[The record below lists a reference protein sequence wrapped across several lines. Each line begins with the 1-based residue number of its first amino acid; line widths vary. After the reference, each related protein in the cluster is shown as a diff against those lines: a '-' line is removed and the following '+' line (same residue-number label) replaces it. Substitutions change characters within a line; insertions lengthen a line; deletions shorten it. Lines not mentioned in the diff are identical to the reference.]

1 MNVSDT
7 NYLSLY
13 IHIPFCQRKCHYC
26 SFVSYSGRENDIA
39 GYIPALNRE
48 LKLRLP
54 GYRIRT
60 LYFGGGTPSLLT
72 AEQIESVL
80 ETVKSVSNT
89 NNIEEL
95 SLEANPGTVDIDYLR
110 ALRKTGINRL
120 SLGIQSFNDNEL
132 ALLGRI
138 HNSEQARQ
146 SAGYAREA
154 GFDNLNLDIICGIP
168 GQNLES
174 FEQTLKEAINIRPEH
189 ISLYPLTL
197 EEDTPM
203 WHSIRSG
210 KISTPDAD
218 LAADQYELA
227 EKLLDDAGFVHYE
240 ISNWARPGFACRHNL
255 VYWLCR
261 PYIGAGVAAHSY
273 INSCRL
279 ANTFDLDKY
288 LACFSPENDNPLNA
302 VEMKEPIDL
311 DLVLSESIIMGL
323 RLCNGININA
333 LNARFGINFT
343 DCYHKPLEE
352 MTGLGLLEVQ
362 EGNLRLTAKGRLL
375 GNEVFQRFL
384 PV

>member
-1 MNVSDT
+1 MNVPDT

-26 SFVSYSGRENDIA
+26 SFVSYAGRENDMA
-39 GYIPALNRE
+39 NYIHALNRE

-54 GYRIRT
+54 GYKIRT

-72 AEQIESVL
+72 IEQIESVL
-80 ETVKSVSNT
+80 ATVKSVSDIAK
-89 NNIEEL
+89 IEEL

-120 SLGIQSFNDNEL
+120 SLGIQSFDDGEL
-132 ALLGRI
+132 SLLGRI
-138 HNSEQARQ
+138 HNTEQARQ
-146 SAGYAREA
+146 SIGYAREA

-168 GQNLES
+168 GQSRES
-174 FEQTLKEAINIRPEH
+174 FEHTLREAINIKPEH
-189 ISLYPLTL
+189 LSLYPLTL
-197 EEDTPM
+197 EENTPM
-203 WHSIRSG
+203 WHSIRKG
-210 KISTPDAD
+210 KIPPPDAD

-227 EKLLDDAGFVHYE
+227 EKMLDNAGFVHYE
-240 ISNWARPGFACRHNL
+240 ISNWAKSGFACRHNL

-273 INSCRL
+273 IDGYRL
-279 ANTFDLDKY
+279 ANTPDLDKY
-288 LACFSPENDNPLNA
+288 LAAFAPENDNPLNA
-302 VEMKEPIDL
+302 VEMKEPISL

-323 RLCNGININA
+323 RLCNGISINA
-333 LNARFGINFT
+333 LNSRFGINFT

-352 MTGLGLLEVQ
+352 MTELGLLEM
-362 EGNLRLTAKGRLL
+362 EDDNLRLTARGRLL

>member
-1 MNVSDT
+1 MNVPDT

-13 IHIPFCQRKCHYC
+13 IHIPFCRRKCHYC
-26 SFVSYSGRENDIA
+26 SFVSCAGRESDIA
-39 GYIPALNRE
+39 NYIHALNRE
-48 LKLRLP
+48 LELRLS
-54 GYRIRT
+54 GYKIRT

-72 AEQIESVL
+72 IEQIESIL
-80 ETVKSVSNT
+80 ENVKST
-89 NNIEEL
+89 CGTANIEEL
-95 SLEANPGTVDIDYLR
+95 SLEANPGTVDTDYLR

-120 SLGIQSFNDNEL
+120 SLGIQSFDDNVL

-138 HNSEQARQ
+138 HNSEQAHQ
-146 SAGYAREA
+146 SIGYAREA

-168 GQNLES
+168 GQSRES
-174 FEQTLKEAINIRPEH
+174 FNRTLMEAINIRPEH

-203 WHSIRSG
+203 WHSIQSG
-210 KISTPDAD
+210 KIPPPDAD

-227 EKLLDDAGFVHYE
+227 ERMLADAGFVHYE
-240 ISNWARPGFACRHNL
+240 ISNWAKSGFACRHNL

-273 INSCRL
+273 IDGYRL
-279 ANTFDLDKY
+279 ANTPDLDKY

-302 VEMKEPIDL
+302 VEMKEPISPAL
-311 DLVLSESIIMGL
+311 ILSESIIMGL
-323 RLCNGININA
+323 RLCNGISING
-333 LNARFGINFT
+333 LNSRFGINFT

-352 MTGLGLLEVQ
+352 MTEMGLLEV
-362 EGNLRLTAKGRLL
+362 EDGNLKLTAKGRLL